1 MPGWPGN
8 SILALSL
15 VIMFGVRKESIA
27 LRILPE
33 ELGCWGDS
41 LVAKRD
47 FASKEEA
54 EEAARRL
61 AGWGLNMIVYRY
73 CDPVTGVK
81 KWFIRRAP
89 RRREGKRAKSE
100 R

>member
-1 MPGWPGN
+1 M
-8 SILALSL
+8 LASRGKLNC
-15 VIMFGVRKESIA
+15 KESIA

-41 LVAKRD
+41 VVAKRD

-61 AGWGLNMIVYRY
+61 AGWGLNMIVYQY

-81 KWFIRRAP
+81 EVVHSSGSSPESR
-89 RRREGKRAKSE
+89 
-100 R
+100 